1 MEFFVNRQLGVT
13 RFRWLALCIFV
24 LSTAINYLDRQ
35 TLATL
40 APLVRAEFRLSNTDY
55 GLLLTAFSVAYA
67 VSAPF
72 MGMLIDRMGLNRAL
86 PLAVAVWSSTG
97 IATAL
102 TRGIGGLVACR
113 ALLGATEAAGIPAAG
128 KAIHQYLKPAERAL
142 GNALNQA
149 GVSLGM
155 VLAPPVATLVAVRWG
170 WRQAFFVTGAL
181 GLAWLP
187 LWNWVSRWP
196 GAELSPQPARGAQ
209 LRILGDASLWAFMAA
224 NALAMTPYSL
234 WTNWTTLY
242 LVDTHHLSLTEAA
255 WYAWIPPVFAVAG
268 GSAGGWL
275 SMRLVACG
283 FAPAQARVQ
292 VCLAASVLALTTALV
307 SLAPTPAWASAGI
320 SLSIFA
326 VSAFSVNMYS
336 LPLDVFGGARAAF
349 AVSLLVASYG
359 AVQAILSPVFGKVI
373 DIYGYPPV
381 AAAAAVTP
389 LAASWVLRR
398 TRPAR

>member
-1 MEFFVNRQLGVT
+1 MNRPPDVT
-13 RFRWLALCIFV
+13 RFRWLVLSIFV

-35 TLATL
+35 TLATV
-40 APLVRAEFRLSNTDY
+40 APLLRREFRLSNTDY
-55 GLLLTAFSVAYA
+55 GLLLTAFSVAYS

-72 MGMLIDRMGLNRAL
+72 MGMLIDRIGLNRAL

-97 IATAL
+97 IATAF
-102 TRGIGGLVACR
+102 TRGLGGLVACR
-113 ALLGATEAAGIPAAG
+113 AVLGATEAAGIPGAG

-142 GNALNQA
+142 GNAINQA

-155 VLAPPVATLVAVRWG
+155 MLAPPLATIVAVRWG
-170 WRQAFFVTGAL
+170 WRQAFLVTGLL
-181 GLAWLP
+181 GFAWIP
-187 LWNWVSRWP
+187 VWIWVSRWSRADASRPAP
-196 GAELSPQPARGAQ
+196 GAGLGI
-209 LRILGDASLWAFMAA
+209 LRDRSLWAFVAA

-242 LVDTHHLSLTEAA
+242 LVDVHRLTIAQA
-255 WYAWIPPVFAVAG
+255 NNGYAWIPPVFAVAG
-268 GSAGGWL
+268 GLAGGWL
-275 SMRLVACG
+275 SLRFVARG
-283 FAPAQARVQ
+283 FAPARARVQ

-307 SLAPTPAWASAGI
+307 SLAPTAAWASAGI

-349 AVSLLVASYG
+349 AVSVLVASYG
-359 AVQAILSPVFGKVI
+359 AVQAIVSPVFGKII
-373 DIYGYPPV
+373 DVYGYGPV

-389 LAASWVLRR
+389 LAASLVLRR
-398 TRPAR
+398 TRSAR